1 MGLDSENQEGMNVL
15 QMCSYLRSNKF
26 HTQCF
31 ESISKRQVNQTV
43 VSPLAIPEAFR
54 PQSNLITEHY
64 GDQRNWPLSRKLIY
78 SWKMKDY
85 DRHLRQ
91 LTRFNS
97 VHIVHAHSLYADGLA
112 AWIACKSRKLPL
124 VISIRGGD
132 VTVFPKYYPHWR
144 TKVRKALKAASKIV
158 FSNHKFKPV
167 LEKTHNIRL
176 PSEKCLTIPNGVED
190 LWHNTPLRER
200 NERSRIVRIICAGKL
215 TTRKNQLG
223 LIAALKIANQTSDT
237 GFSLTL
243 VGKPIGV
250 YGQSVLKECREN
262 EWITYLGELSP
273 NDMVEQFQKHD
284 LFALISHAENFGIVY
299 AEALSCGLPI
309 IFSKGQGF
317 DGWSSSFPYGVSVD
331 SRDTASAVDAIL
343 NYDFDLTSAIERKEF
358 AANLFT
364 WSRIALEHESLYRSI
379 LDNA

>member
-1 MGLDSENQEGMNVL
+1 ML

-31 ESISKRQVNQTV
+31 ESISKRQINQTV
-43 VSPLAIPEAFR
+43 VSPLAIPKAFR
-54 PQSNLITEHY
+54 PQSKLITEHY
-64 GDQRNWPLSRKLIY
+64 GDQRSWPLSRKLIY

-91 LTRFNS
+91 LTSLNS
-97 VHIVHAHSLYADGLA
+97 VYIVHAHSLYADGLA
-112 AWIACKSRKLPL
+112 AWTTCKTHKLPL

-132 VTVFPKYYPHWR
+132 ITEFPKYYPHWR
-144 TKVRKALKAASKIV
+144 TKVREALKAASKVV
-158 FSNHKFKPV
+158 FSNHNFKPV
-167 LEKTHNIRL
+167 LEKTHNIKL
-176 PSEKCLTIPNGVED
+176 PGEKCLTIPNGVED
-190 LWHNTPLRER
+190 LWHNTPLHPK
-200 NERSRIVRIICAGKL
+200 NKSSNVRIICAGKL

-223 LIAALKIANQTSDT
+223 LIEALKIANQASGS

-243 VGKPIGV
+243 VGKPIGA
-250 YGQSVLKECREN
+250 YGQSVLKECGEN

-331 SRDTASAVDAIL
+331 SRDKTSVADAIL
-343 NYDFDLTSAIERKEF
+343 NFDFDLTSAIERKEF

-364 WSRIALEHESLYRSI
+364 WSKIALEHESLYRSI
-379 LDNA
+379 LDNV